1 MADDRERARPEL
13 PRLLRGR
20 YRPRW
25 KDPPLGA
32 PDDTPPSL
40 VCKDTVL
47 SRELDLVRVPF
58 GPARREE
65 RDALVSAL
73 AVRTTVLHPA
83 LVAVHD
89 AGEWGDDAFVALEQV
104 DRPVPLEEA
113 LPALEPSDRLRA
125 ARDLLDAALMIERAG
140 LALPD
145 DAWAHAVVD
154 AYRTLRVG
162 GLDRAV
168 PADDTSGPEM
178 VRACG
183 ALLARLASAESA
195 DPESA
200 KALQVIGEVA
210 RACVANEVDLQGART
225 RLADAAGPAE
235 PERPLLPHV
244 DAESQKRREASLL
257 LLGLAF
263 FLLAFGVLVV
273 ALVTR

>member
-1 MADDRERARPEL
+1 MPDDRDRSEL

-25 KDPPLGA
+25 KEPPSGA
-32 PDDTPPSL
+32 PEGTPPSL
-40 VCKDTVL
+40 VCEDTVL

-58 GPARREE
+58 GGEQTEA

-73 AVRTTVLHPA
+73 AARTTVLHPA

-104 DRPVPLEEA
+104 ERATPLEEA

-125 ARDLLDAALMIERAG
+125 ARDVLDAALVVERAG
-140 LALPD
+140 LALPA
-145 DAWAHAVVD
+145 DAWEHAVVD
-154 AYRTLRVG
+154 AYRALRVA
-162 GLDRAV
+162 GLDRAT
-168 PADDTSGPEM
+168 TSSDETRAQS

-183 ALLARLASAESA
+183 ALLARLADIDATDA
-195 DPESA
+195 PA
-200 KALQVIGEVA
+200 RALVDALRALA
-210 RACVANEVDLQGART
+210 RACEANEVDLSAART
-225 RLADAAGPAE
+225 RLAALVGPAE

-244 DAESQKRREASLL
+244 DPESQKRREASLL

-263 FLLAFGVLVV
+263 FLLAFGVLAVV
-273 ALVTR
+273 LVTR